1 MIEQVIT
8 KDNYVESIRAEL
20 AALVAEAGAEYSA
33 ELSNLSTLFADQY
46 YKYLNATTDS
56 DRKRA
61 EANIRHVKAS
71 LSHISARM
79 GLDVTDRLIAICTTA
94 LTIAATAAIR
104 AII

>member
-8 KDNYVESIRAEL
+8 RDEFIESIRDEL
-20 AALVAEAGAEYSA
+20 AALVAGAKAEYSA
-33 ELSNLSTLFADQY
+33 ELSNLSALFADQY
-46 YKYLNATTDS
+46 YKYLNATTEG

-61 EANIRHVKAS
+61 ECNIRHVKAA
-71 LSHISARM
+71 LAHISARM
-79 GLDVTDRLIAICTTA
+79 GLDLTERLIAICTTA